1 MMIHNGQTAAVI
13 HGLQEA
19 IQSGKQWLGIDQSIQ
34 QVSKTDLH
42 FFESHERA
50 IDFREFNQQR
60 QKDVAL
66 LSVELTYEYLVDRLR
81 EAHGI
86 GQTQP
91 SIVIDVDF
99 IQGLYENVKVDL
111 LFAHLVEEMDAFDWS
126 KVFYDPLEAN
136 TEAESFEDKV
146 QFNRLETLMEG
157 LSSVA
162 QTNEHSQEKIATL
175 LHRYWDGESMASQI
189 EMVLNGNMTG
199 REKNI
204 DTLQEPVNYLQKVNP
219 ENRLDPDQ
227 NPLYNKD
234 GNAFTDAIIDHWEHQ
249 QLVNHKTNVMNT
261 ENLEYLE
268 KQLLYS
274 GFGEG
279 LKTQLERKLKE
290 GHPDF
295 QLNASHDFGKDKME
309 AVLYF
314 SKSKQ
319 DGSDKYFFN
328 KYDALLNNAHGNF
341 QQTFFINNKGQSI
354 TFKEA
359 CNLLNG
365 RSVYKELTPKDGA
378 RYKAWVK
385 LDFNKRDE
393 NGNAKL
399 NIFNEKYGF
408 SLKEA
413 LGRIPLQELKDPE
426 KMASLFT
433 QLEGGNLVK
442 ATLIKSDREMD
453 VQLAA
458 DPKFKTVKMF
468 DMDGVKLYV
477 PAQKQETQYGQAPA
491 DERRAEQGKEM
502 EVGQPLE
509 NGKSLDKEK
518 IKEVSQGQPVANK
531 NKTLPQKPGKD
542 NPLLEKKER
551 NHRQGRKI
559 A

>member
-1 MMIHNGQTAAVI
+1 MQIQFQQLPTVLNHISNAIFNGN
-13 HGLQEA
+13 
-19 IQSGKQWLGIDQSIQ
+19 KWLGIDLSIEQ
-34 QVSKTDLH
+34 LHPTDLNFFKSRVDGLNFCEFNETNAKEIYLFNAKEALDMIEH
-42 FFESHERA
+42 FGRIELSRNPGATSTLLFLKDLSDMNRMANINGELAPLVFEMDKYDWEKIKYEPTKINFDSIGEKIEYNRIEWLVEQLSAFSA
-50 IDFREFNQQR
+50 IDR
-60 QKDVAL
+60 QKNEM
-66 LSVELTYEYLVDRLR
+66 VEDYLYHYWWKSPM
-81 EAHGI
+81 EKHI
-86 GQTQP
+86 QP
-91 SIVIDVDF
+91 
-99 IQGLYENVKVDL
+99 
-111 LFAHLVEEMDAFDWS
+111 
-126 KVFYDPLEAN
+126 
-136 TEAESFEDKV
+136 
-146 QFNRLETLMEG
+146 
-157 LSSVA
+157 
-162 QTNEHSQEKIATL
+162 
-175 LHRYWDGESMASQI
+175 
-189 EMVLNGNMTG
+189 VLNGEYG
-199 REKNI
+199 EKAQLLIN
-204 DTLQEPVNYLQKVNP
+204 
-219 ENRLDPDQ
+219 
-227 NPLYNKD
+227 NKNKTM
-234 GNAFTDAIIDHWEHQ
+234 NA
-249 QLVNHKTNVMNT
+249 

-295 QLNASHDFGKDKME
+295 QLNASHEFGKDKME

-319 DGSDKYFFN
+319 EGSDKYFFN
-328 KYDALLNNAHGNF
+328 KYDATLNNAHGNF

-365 RSVYKELTPKDGA
+365 RSVYKELTPKEGA

-385 LDFNKRDE
+385 LDFNNRDE
-393 NGNAKL
+393 HGNAKL

-426 KMASLFT
+426 KMAALFT
-433 QLEGGNLVK
+433 ALEGGNLAK

-468 DMDGVKLYV
+468 DMEGVKLYV
-477 PAQKQETQYGQAPA
+477 PAQKQEKQYGNAPI
-491 DERRAEQGKEM
+491 DEKLGAEGKVM

-509 NGKSLDKEK
+509 PAKQQDNRQTNETK
-518 IKEVSQGQPVANK
+518 QGDAVAMN
-531 NKTLPQKPGKD
+531 NRPQSQKPNDK
-542 NPLLEKKER
+542 PLLEKKR
-551 NHRQGRKI
+551 VKSKGRKI